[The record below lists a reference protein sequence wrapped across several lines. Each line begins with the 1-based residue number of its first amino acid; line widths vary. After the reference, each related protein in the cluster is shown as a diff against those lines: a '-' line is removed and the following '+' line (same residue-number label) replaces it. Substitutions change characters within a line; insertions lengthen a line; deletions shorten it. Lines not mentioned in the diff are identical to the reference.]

1 MIGSHQWLPRV
12 WRVGLSLTR
21 MWHKTKQ
28 TKPDCPGTCNNS
40 QVEKSRICFFHLGLG
55 NDMLT
60 MTTWHSHSSILR
72 GLPRLMVGLEALGFS
87 MKTARGR
94 DNRRYFYELHWLHY
108 ETRYTKE
115 LSRHMITYNEPEI
128 QRISSRSKNRNW
140 EIYVLIEHSSL
151 EWHLLPSSISYNSE

>member
-12 WRVGLSLTR
+12 WWVGLSLTR
-21 MWHKTKQ
+21 MWHETKQ

-40 QVEKSRICFFHLGLG
+40 QVEKSRTCFFHLGLG

-60 MTTWHSHSSILR
+60 TSTWHSHSSILR

-94 DNRRYFYELHWLHY
+94 ENRHDISMNFIDYTTKRSIQKNWVGTWLHTMNRRYRGYPPDL
-108 ETRYTKE
+108 
-115 LSRHMITYNEPEI
+115 
-128 QRISSRSKNRNW
+128 RIGTGRFMYW
-140 EIYVLIEHSSL
+140 
-151 EWHLLPSSISYNSE
+151 